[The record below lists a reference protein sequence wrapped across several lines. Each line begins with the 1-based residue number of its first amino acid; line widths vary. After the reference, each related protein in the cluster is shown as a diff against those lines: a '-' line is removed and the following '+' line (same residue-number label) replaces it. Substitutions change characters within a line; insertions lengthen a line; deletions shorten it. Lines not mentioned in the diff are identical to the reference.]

1 VDTRNLRR
9 KAKNGLN
16 RLPVPVRDRVAAVS
30 LRGYEWY
37 VAFRSNNDEPEE
49 VDGLPVPPPG
59 LRVKV
64 VGHTDLLLFMIAG
77 KLENDIVRQAL
88 ERVGGSKG
96 KGPVRVLDW
105 GCGCG
110 RVLRWWKDMPDAEIH
125 GCDYDP
131 QLVEWVDRNLDFAA
145 AEVNELSPPLPYGGE
160 SFDFVYAISIFTHLT
175 DELVAAWMREIHRV
189 LAPGGSFFFT
199 THGESYRDRLN
210 PEELGRFDAGES
222 VVQFASTEGSNL
234 CAAFSPRPWVESR
247 LLEGFELVEL
257 QQHHELDDPETAPLA
272 QDRWLIRKLG
282 PEPAT

>member
-1 VDTRNLRR
+1 MDARSLRR

-16 RLPVPVRDRVAAVS
+16 RLPAPVRDRVAAAS

-49 VDGLPVPPPG
+49 VEGLPVPPPN

-77 KLENDIVRQAL
+77 KLENDIVREAL
-88 ERVGGSKG
+88 ERSGSGGVD
-96 KGPVRVLDW
+96 GPKRILDW

-110 RVLRWWKDMPDAEIH
+110 RVLRWWKDMPDVAIS

-131 QLVEWVDRNLDFAA
+131 QLVEWVDRNLGFAS
-145 AEVNELSPPLPYGGE
+145 AEVNQLAPPLPYADD

-175 DELVAAWMREIHRV
+175 DDLAIAWMREIKRV

-210 PEELGRFDAGES
+210 PEELARFDAGGS

-234 CAAFSPRPWVESR
+234 CAAFSPRSWVESN

-257 QQHHELDDPETAPLA
+257 QQHHELDDPENAPLA
-272 QDRWLIRKLG
+272 QDRWLIRKLE
-282 PEPAT
+282 PEPAS